1 MDEADFARVVEQ
13 GRALQQRF
21 PELRLI
27 AVGGTAAAL
36 HCRHRYSLDVDEVT
50 PLLQP
55 RYDEIAQALE
65 AWEGWQTN
73 RRNPPVL
80 ILGERQG
87 VEIGLRQQRRAVPL
101 RTIEIQALI
110 IPTLPEMLRVKA
122 FLLAQRRAT
131 RDYVDVAALAATLGN
146 LASGE
151 ALGYLN
157 LAYPAPGP
165 QSAISGFA
173 EACEAE
179 PADLASVDLAAYKGL
194 KPPFTNAGHVLE
206 SCRRLGRSLIK
217 LELEGRLPSELDS
230 GFQ

>member
-13 GRALQQRF
+13 GRALQQRL
-21 PELRLI
+21 PELQLV

-36 HCRHRYSLDVDEVT
+36 HCHHRYSLDVDEVT
-50 PLLQP
+50 PWLQP
-55 RYDEIAQALE
+55 RYEEITQVLE

-87 VEIGLRQQRRAVPL
+87 VELGLRQQRRAVPL
-101 RTIEIQALI
+101 RTTTLQALV

-122 FLLAQRRAT
+122 FLLSQRHAM
-131 RDYVDVAALAATLGN
+131 RDYVDVAALAAALGGP
-146 LASGE
+146 AAAE
-151 ALGYLN
+151 TLGYLN
-157 LAYPAPGP
+157 LAYPAAGP

-179 PADLASVDLAAYKGL
+179 PADLATVDLAAYKGL
-194 KPPFTNAGHVLE
+194 KGPFTDGAHVLE
-206 SCRRLGRSLIK
+206 SCRRLGRLVIK
-217 LELEGRLPSELDS
+217 LELDEGLPSALDS